1 MKFFTVI
8 KSADI
13 SDKII
18 EDLIFPFNFV
28 SNIISHQVGFLLLNV
43 IDLLGITF
51 VKMFVNASVMG
62 NTCWAAIVFE
72 KGFSQSKITIDF

>member
-18 EDLIFPFNFV
+18 EDLIFPFNFI
-28 SNIISHQVGFLLLNV
+28 SNIISHQVGFLSLNV

-51 VKMFVNASVMG
+51 VKMFVNASVMS
-62 NTCWAAIVFE
+62 NTCWAAIVYE
-72 KGFSQSKITIDF
+72 KGLSQSKITIDF